1 MKRSLHF
8 QEFLAV
14 GSELASH
21 LDDIH
26 PALDERGVDNGR
38 MAGSALVEQSA
49 VQVVELPREQVLVGT
64 VDAIHGR
71 AVERLDET
79 AVVGLD
85 ILNGRRAEDGCLSLC
100 RRAHALDAGP
110 AVATPLDAV
119 EIGDTPGV
127 YIIGLETMIEHPCL
141 PFLVF
146 YELRAVAGTV
156 DLGTLV
162 VNDNAKVYQIII

>member
-1 MKRSLHF
+1 M
-8 QEFLAV
+8 

-49 VQVVELPREQVLVGT
+49 IQVVELPREQVLVGT

-85 ILNGRRAEDGCLSLC
+85 VLNGRCAEDGRLSLC
-100 RRAHALDAGP
+100 RGAHALDAGP

-119 EIGDTPGV
+119 EIGDTP
-127 YIIGLETMIEHPCL
+127 E
-141 PFLVF
+141 
-146 YELRAVAGTV
+146 
-156 DLGTLV
+156 
-162 VNDNAKVYQIII
+162 